1 MFNVKEPIPRGLRAG
16 VVYKFLCAGLS
27 TCHVGKMTRHFS
39 TRVREQK
46 EPLLSGSRYFRSGKK
61 KVCNSKWSQTRRARI
76 TVFNLKFIRFSIS
89 VMHIPAMQRNRM
101 SKQ

>member
-1 MFNVKEPIPRGLRAG
+1 MFSVKEPIPRGLRAG

-61 KVCNSKWSQTRRARI
+61 KFVTRNGLRQGGHVLRYLI
-76 TVFNLKFIRFSIS
+76 
-89 VMHIPAMQRNRM
+89 
-101 SKQ
+101 